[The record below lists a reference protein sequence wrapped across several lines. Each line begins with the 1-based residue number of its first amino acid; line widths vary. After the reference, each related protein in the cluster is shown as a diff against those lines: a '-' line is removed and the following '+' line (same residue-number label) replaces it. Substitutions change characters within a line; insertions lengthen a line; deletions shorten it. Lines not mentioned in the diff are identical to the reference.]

1 MFFLLSKAL
10 APFIAPFTWFAIC
23 LMCYLFWRKEPWKKR
38 FKWITIFIFIFFTN
52 TAIFLEFARLWE
64 IPGTR
69 IPALKK
75 YDVGIVL
82 TGMGEYNNDLGVL
95 SIRRGADRI
104 WQALTLYHKG
114 KIKKILITGD
124 SGYITDRGL
133 HEAKQV
139 KEVLVGWG
147 MPEKD
152 IITEEVSKNTY
163 ENAVET
169 KKLLDRS
176 YPNLKT
182 YLLITSGKHMRRANG
197 CFEKQGLKCGLFSTD
212 LYTGPE
218 RNYFWDQ
225 YLIPNYGN
233 FEDWETIMKEII
245 GYAVYDIAGYI

>member
-1 MFFLLSKAL
+1 
-10 APFIAPFTWFAIC
+10 
-23 LMCYLFWRKEPWKKR
+23 
-38 FKWITIFIFIFFTN
+38 
-52 TAIFLEFARLWE
+52 
-64 IPGTR
+64 
-69 IPALKK
+69 
-75 YDVGIVL
+75 
-82 TGMGEYNNDLGVL
+82 
-95 SIRRGADRI
+95 
-104 WQALTLYHKG
+104 
-114 KIKKILITGD
+114 
-124 SGYITDRGL
+124 
-133 HEAKQV
+133 
-139 KEVLVGWG
+139 